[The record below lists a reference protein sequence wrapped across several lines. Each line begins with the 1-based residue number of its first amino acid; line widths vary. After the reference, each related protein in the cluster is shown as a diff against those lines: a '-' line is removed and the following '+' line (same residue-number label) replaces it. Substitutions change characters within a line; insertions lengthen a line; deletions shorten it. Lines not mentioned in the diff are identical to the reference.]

1 MELQNS
7 FVVPSDI
14 ETAWETLQNVEG
26 LAPCVPGA
34 TLESSDGQNFTGSVK
49 VKLGPVAMT
58 YGGQAH
64 FVNLDKENWTAVIE
78 GSGKETKG
86 TGTAKG
92 LVTAKLTAEAPDRTR
107 VDVNTDLQITGKAA
121 QFGRG
126 VIQDVAG
133 RIIDQ
138 FSNNL
143 AATMTASGAVA
154 AAAAAEAAAKVAEE
168 SGDAAAAEAAAKAK
182 AEAEE
187 AAKLAAAAPKVQ
199 AEDSID
205 LLGTAGAPVAKRAV
219 PTVIVLALVAFL
231 VWFFFFKK

>member
-7 FVVPSDI
+7 FVVPSDM

-64 FVNLDKENWTAVIE
+64 FVSLDKENWTAVIE

-92 LVTAKLTAEAPDRTR
+92 LVTAKLTSEAPDRTR

-121 QFGRG
+121 QCGRG

-143 AATMTASGAVA
+143 AATMTASGAA
-154 AAAAAEAAAKVAEE
+154 AAAAAAAVAATTAAET
-168 SGDAAAAEAAAKAK
+168 GDAAAVEAAAKAK
-182 AEAEE
+182 AEAE
-187 AAKLAAAAPKVQ
+187 AAAAAAAAAPKIQ
-199 AEDSID
+199 ADDSID

-219 PTVIVLALVAFL
+219 PVVIGLAIVGLIIWYFTH
-231 VWFFFFKK
+231 KN

>member
-7 FVVPSDI
+7 FVVPADM

-34 TLESSDGQNFTGSVK
+34 TLESSDGTNFTGSVK

-92 LVTAKLTAEAPDRTR
+92 LVTAKLTSEAPDRTR

-143 AATMTASGAVA
+143 AATMTASGAA
-154 AAAAAEAAAKVAEE
+154 AAAAAAAVAATAAET
-168 SGDAAAAEAAAKAK
+168 GDAAAVEAAAKAK
-182 AEAEE
+182 AEAET
-187 AAKLAAAAPKVQ
+187 AAAAAAAAPKIQ
-199 AEDSID
+199 ADDSID
-205 LLGTAGAPVAKRAV
+205 LLGTAGAPVAKRAI
-219 PTVIVLALVAFL
+219 PAVIVLALIGFL
-231 VWFFFFKK
+231 IWFLFFRN